1 MIIRIAH
8 FSFNVY
14 IFAFKVTIMSPRPPI
29 NNTSINNVYVTIALK
44 CSLLGLLGFSFQDQ
58 QPDSTD
64 DLTVI
69 INNNNNKKKNSTK
82 QIVIVETEKQH

>member
-1 MIIRIAH
+1 
-8 FSFNVY
+8 
-14 IFAFKVTIMSPRPPI
+14 MSPRPPI

-64 DLTVI
+64 DLIVI
-69 INNNNNKKKNSTK
+69 INNNKKKKKNSTK